1 MKGSI
6 KMSNIYIVHLIL
18 KGNIKKQTIKTKKG
32 MVTFSQPIQRY
43 RGYIRKFEMLNSFLW
58 YPFIL
63 VLLYTSPINLSF
75 GLFLIPLPFILIF
88 LVTWIGVSIG
98 YLQTNDLHYDK

>member
-1 MKGSI
+1 
-6 KMSNIYIVHLIL
+6 MSNIYMVHLIL
-18 KGNIKKQTIKTKKG
+18 KGNFKKQTIKTKKG
-32 MVTFSQPIQRY
+32 MVTFSRPIQRY
-43 RGYIRKFEMLNSFLW
+43 REYIRKFEMLNSFLW

-63 VLLYTSPINLSF
+63 ILLYTSPINLSC
-75 GLFLIPLPFILIF
+75 GLFLILLPFILIY